1 MSHFVSAFCLL
12 QLLREFA
19 AVGCRFGGRGQRKPA
34 GVSLRLQVCNCY
46 GFPLGC
52 GNLKLTGASTG
63 MLMPLLKNNHMLTI
77 NKPAPMPHH
86 SSSAALAL
94 ALAISLSLLS
104 AQRAA
109 AAVVNFQTDAGAVPD
124 DNSLKTSWKN
134 GGILNS
140 TLAALRPGDTLLIP
154 NATFHLMGGI
164 VSSNLSDC
172 AIQIDGTIVF
182 SGDTLQWPRGA
193 DGKSVLE
200 CLQFNSPRNI
210 TLTSSGRGRIVGS
223 GRTTLSCSART
234 AASADLADL
243 LTAAS
248 ASLADVLLQ
257 APLGGV
263 SDPSGI

>member
-1 MSHFVSAFCLL
+1 
-12 QLLREFA
+12 
-19 AVGCRFGGRGQRKPA
+19 
-34 GVSLRLQVCNCY
+34 
-46 GFPLGC
+46 
-52 GNLKLTGASTG
+52 
-63 MLMPLLKNNHMLTI
+63 MLMLLLKNNHLLTI
-77 NKPAPMPHH
+77 NKPAPMPHLT
-86 SSSAALAL
+86 SSAPLALAL
-94 ALAISLSLLS
+94 ALALALSPLS

-124 DNSLKTSWKN
+124 DNSLKTGWKN

-172 AIQIDGTIVF
+172 SIQIDGTIVF

-223 GRTTLSCSART
+223 GKTLSCGVRT

-257 APLGGV
+257 APRGGA